1 MSVCLLCRRL
11 TRSKLDA
18 LLRAACKLSSQ
29 SSSARA
35 DSAPAASTPAVDEET
50 VKHLERLSLVDFANK
65 RGVARL
71 EEAIRFANRL
81 DEVDTTDV
89 EPLVSVLEDE
99 VLYLREDKV
108 TEKNDVKVVLS
119 TAVVTEED
127 FYVAPP
133 GNIPLVVRDLS
144 ELK

>member
-1 MSVCLLCRRL
+1 MMSLCLFCRRL
-11 TRSKLDA
+11 THGKLDVLFRTA
-18 LLRAACKLSSQ
+18 SKLSSG
-29 SSSARA
+29 SSAVRT
-35 DSAPAASTPAVDEET
+35 DFPSAAVDDET

-65 RGVARL
+65 RGIARL
-71 EEAIRFANRL
+71 EEAIQFASKL
-81 DEVDTTDV
+81 DAVDTTGV

-108 TEKNDVKVVLS
+108 TEENNVKLVLS
-119 TAVVTEED
+119 TAVKTEED

-133 GNIPLVVRDLS
+133 GNIPLVGREPN